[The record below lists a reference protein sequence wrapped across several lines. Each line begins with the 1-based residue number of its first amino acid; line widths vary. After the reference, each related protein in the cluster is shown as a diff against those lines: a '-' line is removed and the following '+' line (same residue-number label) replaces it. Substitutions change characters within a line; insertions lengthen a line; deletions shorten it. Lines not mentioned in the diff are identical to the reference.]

1 METEIE
7 KTTFISSISSHEDED
22 GSSMDAIELTDGRVL
37 AITGDA
43 VVLYEDME
51 DFQGSL
57 ANSVERPRIEL

>member
-7 KTTFISSISSHEDED
+7 NTTFISNISSHDDED
-22 GSSMDAIELTDGRVL
+22 GDSVDAIELTDGRVL

-43 VVLYEDME
+43 VILYQDME

>member
-1 METEIE
+1 MVTEIE
-7 KTTFISSISSHEDED
+7 STTYISNISSHDDED
-22 GSSMDAIELTDGRVL
+22 GDSVDAIELTDGRVL
-37 AITGDA
+37 AITGNA

>member
-1 METEIE
+1 MVAEIE
-7 KTTFISSISSHEDED
+7 NTTFISNITSHDDED
-22 GSSMDAIELTDGRVL
+22 GDSVDAIELTDGRVL

>member
-1 METEIE
+1 MATEIE
-7 KTTFISSISSHEDED
+7 NTTFISNISSHDDED
-22 GSSMDAIELTDGRVL
+22 GDSVDAIELTDGRVL

-43 VVLYEDME
+43 VILYQDME